1 MEKTGQFTDKSA
13 LWSKVYNS
21 EGEELPTEEQPLAEK
36 CSKCRNIKPADSGK
50 KDASKQS
57 D

>member
-21 EGEELPTEEQPLAEK
+21 DGEEKPTEEQPLVEK
-36 CSKCRNIKPADSGK
+36 CSKCKIKPVDSGK